1 MEKRGKL
8 RHKSGETAGKLQK
21 IYCNMPGK
29 LGGTVGICI
38 DIVGKLV

>member
-8 RHKSGETAGKLQK
+8 RHKSGETAGK
-21 IYCNMPGK
+21 MSRK
-29 LGGTVGICI
+29 LWVTVGIYI